1 MIHGRI
7 LGYRASLGFS
17 GVLGFLAFTG
27 LDWLKITNAALMDC
41 RFWMGLQ
48 LETSASQGNALQ
60 HMNSEPREEPG
71 LQSWLLSADPNSYSI
86 NPLPKD
92 CKARNQTPFDM
103 QEQRETHQ
111 KKTFCQSKKSKK
123 LLSQSKKLFPNQKK
137 LSLPVY
143 RQA

>member
-1 MIHGRI
+1 ME
-7 LGYRASLGFS
+7 GFW
-17 GVLGFLAFTG
+17 GIELH
-27 LDWLKITNAALMDC
+27 AALMDC